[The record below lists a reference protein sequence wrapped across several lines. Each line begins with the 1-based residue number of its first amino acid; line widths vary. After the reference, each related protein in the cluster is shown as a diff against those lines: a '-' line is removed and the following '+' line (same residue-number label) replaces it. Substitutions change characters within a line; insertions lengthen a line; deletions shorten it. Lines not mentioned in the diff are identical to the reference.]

1 MAVTIPAADL
11 GAAAQLAGDQA
22 TRLLPVVTALV
33 EQYAPDA
40 PEAIQNEAA
49 VRCAGWL
56 GHTAAGSIA
65 KVDTG
70 PRSTEYAPGQ
80 LSALRHSGAM
90 SLLAPWKLRRAGAV

>member
-1 MAVTIPAADL
+1 MAVTISAADL

-56 GHTAAGSIA
+56 GHTAC
-65 KVDTG
+65 
-70 PRSTEYAPGQ
+70 GQ
-80 LSALRHSGAM
+80 HRQGGDGTTKH
-90 SLLAPWKLRRAGAV
+90 